1 MNEEYEIIEAQSCCE
16 PRKRMTFSPIMES
29 MAGPL
34 PELAKEKGAEYI
46 RLVITKSLPS
56 PSIFKFNMFHIF
68 KLIQIMQRDSSD
80 HTSTKHNHHLLL
92 GF

>member
-1 MNEEYEIIEAQSCCE
+1 MKEEYEIIEAQSCCE

-46 RLVITKSLPS
+46 RLVITS
-56 PSIFKFNMFHIF
+56 
-68 KLIQIMQRDSSD
+68 KLDGRG
-80 HTSTKHNHHLLL
+80 L
-92 GF
+92 GHMKLGE